1 MKPTNDEIRFLPED
15 EQKEYLTLKE
25 AALLSSYTPD
35 YIGQLIRAGKI
46 EGHQVYT
53 NVSWVTTEKALRRYM
68 ESKGKSDMDTE
79 LRFFSPGFLQKY
91 GRYTL
96 YLIIGV
102 LILVLLV
109 FSYILFVGIDRAVT
123 ESSLKKFDN
132 EKHVF

>member
-1 MKPTNDEIRFLPED
+1 MKPSHDEIKFLSED
-15 EQKEYLTLKE
+15 EQKKYLTLKE

-35 YIGQLIRAGKI
+35 YIGQLIRAGKL

-53 NVSWVTTEKALRRYM
+53 NVSWVTTEKALRHYM

-79 LRFFSPGFLQKY
+79 LRVFSPGFLQKY

-123 ESSLKKFDN
+123 ESSLKKFDK
-132 EKHVF
+132 EKHAF